1 MVFMSFFKKKAKD
14 MPKIQTDKFEPVLR
28 SSICTGEKV
37 AGFRDRET
45 GRFTEVALLRS
56 EGDLAA
62 FRQKYGIT
70 EDMPTIY

>member
-1 MVFMSFFKKKAKD
+1 MLFSRFKRKTPPA
-14 MPKIQTDKFEPVLR
+14 QTFDRERLEPVIR

-45 GRFTEVALLRS
+45 GRFTEVTLLRS

-70 EDMPTIY
+70 KDIPTIY

>member
-1 MVFMSFFKKKAKD
+1 MLFSRFKRKTA
-14 MPKIQTDKFEPVLR
+14 PAQTFDRERLEPVIR

-70 EDMPTIY
+70 EDIPTIY